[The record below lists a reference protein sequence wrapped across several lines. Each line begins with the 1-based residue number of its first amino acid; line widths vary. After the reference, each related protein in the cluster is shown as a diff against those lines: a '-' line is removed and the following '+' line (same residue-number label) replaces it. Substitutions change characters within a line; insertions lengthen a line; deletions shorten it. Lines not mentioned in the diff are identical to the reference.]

1 MLARIQAFFRQE
13 TAGGIVLG
21 LAAFAALVISNSPAE
36 ALYEAFVEL
45 PGEIRIGTDWLVLSK
60 PLVVWVNE
68 LWMAVFFF
76 LVGLEIKAEVLEG
89 HLSSLR
95 QALIPAGAALGGMLL
110 PGLIYVVVNLA
121 NPEGLR
127 GWAIPTATD
136 IAFSLGVL
144 QLMGSRVPASLKAF
158 LTAVAVIDDLGAIV
172 VIAVF
177 YGHHLSP
184 IMLWAAALGT
194 AVLTG
199 LNRLGVSKVMPY
211 ALVGGVVWLFML
223 KSGIHSTLAGVIAA
237 LAVPM
242 RRRDGSSP
250 VHEAEHLLKPWV
262 TFLILPCFAFVNA
275 GVSLAGAGISAL
287 FGSVPLGIMLGLVL
301 GKAVGVYGGALTVMR
316 LTGGGL
322 PEGSNR
328 QQFLAVCVLCGIG
341 FTMSLFIGS
350 LAFES
355 LGPEYHRQLRLGV
368 LLGSL
373 LSASIGVWLMRRAL
387 REVPAAA

>member
-21 LAAFAALVISNSPAE
+21 LAAIAALVISNSPAE

-89 HLSSLR
+89 RLSSVR

-110 PGLIYVVVNLA
+110 PGLIYVAVNLA

-144 QLMGSRVPASLKAF
+144 QLMGPRVPTSLKVF

-184 IMLWAAALGT
+184 IMLWAAALGA

-199 LNRLGVSKVMPY
+199 LNRFGVSKVMPY
-211 ALVGGVVWLFML
+211 ALVGGVVWLFLL

-242 RRRDGSSP
+242 RRGDGSSP

-301 GKAVGVYGGALTVMR
+301 GKTVGVYGGALAVMR
-316 LTGGGL
+316 FTGGQL
-322 PEGSNR
+322 PEGSDQ

-350 LAFES
+350 LAFEA

-387 REVPAAA
+387 RGESVGT